1 MRILL
6 DECIPAP
13 LKPYLEPHE
22 TFTVTEMGWA
32 GKRNGELLQLA
43 GERFDVFL
51 TVDRNLR
58 YQQNLLKL
66 PISIVLLAVPH
77 NSIEAILPLLDK
89 AKAAFERIG
98 TKELIIVGD

>member
-1 MRILL
+1 MKILL

-13 LKPYLEPHE
+13 LKPYLGPHE
-22 TFTVTEMGWA
+22 VFTVTEVGWA

-66 PISIVLLAVPH
+66 PISIVLLVVRH
-77 NSIEAILPLLDK
+77 NSIEAILPMVEK
-89 AKAAFERIG
+89 AKDAIERIG
-98 TKELIIVGD
+98 AKELIIVSD